1 MLMFRRF
8 SVLFLTIFLLS
19 CASKPIINNISEV
32 SKMKLTSSAFNN
44 NGFMPSRYTCDGQNI
59 SPPLT
64 VSEVPEDARSLVL
77 IMDDPDIPDF
87 VKEKYG
93 IQIWDHWIVFNI
105 ASTIKEIS
113 EGQNPAG
120 ILGKNTRGS
129 NAYSGPCPPDA
140 EHRYFFKLLA
150 LDSKLNL
157 PAGSSKTQIEEAM
170 NGHII
175 EKAELVGRYNRIKP
189 VIK

>member
-1 MLMFRRF
+1 
-8 SVLFLTIFLLS
+8 
-19 CASKPIINNISEV
+19 
-32 SKMKLTSSAFNN
+32 
-44 NGFMPSRYTCDGQNI
+44 MPSRYTCDGQNI

-105 ASTIKEIS
+105 ASTIKESS

>member
-1 MLMFRRF
+1 
-8 SVLFLTIFLLS
+8 
-19 CASKPIINNISEV
+19 
-32 SKMKLTSSAFNN
+32 
-44 NGFMPSRYTCDGQNI
+44 MPSRYTCDGQNI

-150 LDSKLNL
+150 FIVYSIHKIKYIFMDKFKVIAAFQARKNIF
-157 PAGSSKTQIEEAM
+157 K
-170 NGHII
+170 II
-175 EKAELVGRYNRIKP
+175 
-189 VIK
+189 

>member
-1 MLMFRRF
+1 
-8 SVLFLTIFLLS
+8 
-19 CASKPIINNISEV
+19 
-32 SKMKLTSSAFNN
+32 MKLTSSAFNN

-175 EKAELVGRYNRIKP
+175 EKAELVGRYN
-189 VIK
+189 